1 MQHVTVILYGPTGNR
16 LALSLARW
24 LAIVDL
30 AVQCRWKAAGT
41 IAPPVQFDEEDGRVL
56 RPKCWTGDYRTPA
69 GQTVTRADASR
80 MATAL
85 GSSVQAQADSALVE
99 FLTFCEQGGFTI
111 SSGAAQSCATH
122 DLDALAH
129 AATRPPCS
137 PVVAGVAVKKT
148 AWSPDVDPAVPAK
161 VNFSVCPKVYF
172 SGRTNKPCWI
182 RRPQP

>member
-16 LALSLARW
+16 LALGLARW
-24 LAIVDL
+24 LAILDL

-129 AATRPPCS
+129 AAARPPISAVERVRPIAFGDPNHKDTHETNSNTIPNRCHDGRVGGS
-137 PVVAGVAVKKT
+137 P
-148 AWSPDVDPAVPAK
+148 
-161 VNFSVCPKVYF
+161 
-172 SGRTNKPCWI
+172 RTRNRGK
-182 RRPQP
+182 RDY